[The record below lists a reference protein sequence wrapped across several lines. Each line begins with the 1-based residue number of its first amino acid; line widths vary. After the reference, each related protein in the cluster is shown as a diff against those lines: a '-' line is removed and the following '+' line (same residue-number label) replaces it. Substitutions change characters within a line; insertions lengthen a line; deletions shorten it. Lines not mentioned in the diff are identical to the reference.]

1 MSRLL
6 IALVV
11 ALTGGAGL
19 IAQAPQAA
27 QASGDWLLAPA
38 RVFDGERMW
47 FGRVVHVRNGR
58 IVAVG
63 PAAEVSAPGATTIA
77 LPDMT
82 LLPGL
87 MDAHSHVLL
96 HPYNEASW
104 NQQVLNEPHSLRVA
118 RAVNHLKATLEA
130 GFTTLRDLGTE
141 GAGYADLG
149 LKQAVAQGIVPGPRL
164 LIASRAIVAT
174 GSYGPSGFAPEWDIP
189 QGAEEADGVDDLV
202 RVVRD
207 QIGHGADWIKLY
219 GDYRWGPSGE
229 ARPTFSVAELRLA
242 VETAASSGRP
252 VAVHASTAEGMRRAA
267 EAGVATI
274 EHGDGG
280 TADVFRLMA
289 ARGVA
294 FCPTLAAGHAISQY
308 GGWKPG
314 SGEEPARVRAKRES
328 FAQALG
334 AGVRIAAGSD
344 VGVFTHGDNV
354 RELELMADYGMPPL
368 QVLASATSVNAD
380 VFGMASSVGR
390 IRPGLVA
397 DLVAVRGDPAQQ
409 IRALRDVSMV
419 MQAGRVVFQVR

>member
-1 MSRLL
+1 MRRLL
-6 IALVV
+6 ILAFV
-11 ALTGGAGL
+11 AAAIASIGASG
-19 IAQAPQAA
+19 AQTPTQEA
-27 QASGDWLLAPA
+27 GDWLLVPA
-38 RVFDGERMW
+38 RLFDGERMW
-47 FGRVVHVRNGR
+47 SGLVVHVRNGR
-58 IVAVG
+58 IVATG
-63 PAAEVSAPGATTIA
+63 PAAQVSARGATVVE
-77 LPDMT
+77 LPDTT

-104 NQQVLNEPHSLRVA
+104 NQQVLNEPHSLRVV

-149 LKQAVAQGIVPGPRL
+149 LKQAVAQRIVPGPRL

-219 GDYRWGPSGE
+219 GDYRWGPSGQ
-229 ARPTFSVAELRLA
+229 AMPTFSVDELRLA
-242 VETAASSGRP
+242 VETAASSGRQ
-252 VAVHASTAEGMRRAA
+252 VSVHASTAEGMRRAV

-280 TADVFRLMA
+280 TAEVFQLMA

-294 FCPTLAAGHAISQY
+294 LCPTLAAGHAISQY

-328 FAQALG
+328 FGLALA

-354 RELELMADYGMPPL
+354 RELELMVDYGMPAL
-368 QVLASATSVNAD
+368 QVLQSATSVNAD
-380 VFGMASSVGR
+380 VFRIADTVGR
-390 IRPGLVA
+390 IRPGLIA
-397 DLVAVRGDPAQQ
+397 DLVVVRGDPAQQ
-409 IRALRDVSMV
+409 IRALRDVSLV